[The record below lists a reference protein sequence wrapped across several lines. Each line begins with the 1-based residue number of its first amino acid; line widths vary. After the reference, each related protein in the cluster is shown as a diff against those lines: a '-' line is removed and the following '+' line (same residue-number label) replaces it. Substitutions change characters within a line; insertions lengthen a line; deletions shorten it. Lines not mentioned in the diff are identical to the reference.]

1 MTTQLDYAP
10 VLERSDADGRAISGD
25 RSRFD
30 ISSLTIDIQAR
41 GVRMDAPMERRAGG
55 AGPTDLGML
64 WIEGYRVTAPTT
76 NVGDTPYS
84 LRAEDEGYGI
94 YVDGVRLAGAQAQK
108 RPRYYDLKT
117 ADGIPY
123 EQIALLHLDSLA
135 TTVIQTCTYWGNADQ
150 CTFCGIGVSL
160 DAGRTIVKKTPA
172 QKLAK
177 LIAPWPTPDILKSRQ
192 ADALQRPLFRNSVPL
207 SFTLEADF
215 KAVNKD
221 RDPASTRRF
230 PAALQLEGD
239 GGATKSLSVSVSGRG
254 HLRRQSSICSFIPL
268 RLELPKA
275 DAAGTDLEGPAA
287 ALKLVTHC
295 QSSKEHDQFV
305 LREYA
310 AYRIANLLSPW
321 FFRAR
326 LATVTYSDSTTKKAI
341 ATRYGILLEDDDDV
355 ARRMEGRTVSVERTL
370 FKDLEQE
377 TLARMMVFQYMIGN
391 TDFSIF
397 ALHNVVIVQTPDRTL
412 YPATYDFDLSGL
424 VNAPYAAPAPNL
436 GLKTVLERY
445 YRGPCLTEPQ
455 FASVFESF
463 KSKKEAIFAVLGTI
477 PDLTAESREQ
487 MRKFLAEF
495 FDLIDRPLAVKRAFI
510 DGCKRTTM

>member
-160 DAGRTIVKKTPA
+160 DAGRTIVKKTPEM
-172 QKLAK
+172 LAEVAVAARDLDGAVDATLTTGSTRGVDRGARYVAK
-177 LIAPWPTPDILKSRQ
+177 CAAAVKEASGLPVEVQFEPPYNLDVIDEVGDMGIDSVGIHLETFDPEVLARVAPGKARTGIETYFAAWERAVKVFGEGQVSTYVILGMGEDPEITIAGAKRAIDIGVYPLLVPLRPVVGSLMADWPSPPSEYMEPIYRRVQTYMTLRGMDSNSAKAGCARCQACSGLKSL
-192 ADALQRPLFRNSVPL
+192 DAPIGAVPL
-207 SFTLEADF
+207 TI
-215 KAVNKD
+215 
-221 RDPASTRRF
+221 
-230 PAALQLEGD
+230 
-239 GGATKSLSVSVSGRG
+239 GRG
-254 HLRRQSSICSFIPL
+254 PL
-268 RLELPKA
+268 
-275 DAAGTDLEGPAA
+275 DLA
-287 ALKLVTHC
+287 
-295 QSSKEHDQFV
+295 
-305 LREYA
+305 
-310 AYRIANLLSPW
+310 
-321 FFRAR
+321 
-326 LATVTYSDSTTKKAI
+326 
-341 ATRYGILLEDDDDV
+341 
-355 ARRMEGRTVSVERTL
+355 
-370 FKDLEQE
+370 
-377 TLARMMVFQYMIGN
+377 
-391 TDFSIF
+391 
-397 ALHNVVIVQTPDRTL
+397 
-412 YPATYDFDLSGL
+412 
-424 VNAPYAAPAPNL
+424 
-436 GLKTVLERY
+436 
-445 YRGPCLTEPQ
+445 
-455 FASVFESF
+455 
-463 KSKKEAIFAVLGTI
+463 
-477 PDLTAESREQ
+477 
-487 MRKFLAEF
+487 
-495 FDLIDRPLAVKRAFI
+495 
-510 DGCKRTTM
+510 